1 MIPNETAITLD
12 GLVPEIGAMK
22 QAGYRFV
29 TISSVAFEDGSTDIL
44 YHFEKDMELSHFR
57 LNVPAQT
64 TIPSIS
70 GVYFSAFLA
79 ENELKDLAG
88 LEFDGLVV
96 DYNRTLYLDPSVE
109 TIPLANN
116 LKIKD
121 LKIKDKKENEE

>member
-1 MIPNETAITLD
+1 MISNETTITLNN
-12 GLVPEIGAMK
+12 LVAEVGAMK

-29 TISSVAFEDGSTDIL
+29 TLSTVTLEDGSTDIL
-44 YHFEKDMELSHFR
+44 YHFDKDMVLSHFR
-57 LNVPAQT
+57 LNVAAHT

-70 GVYFSAFLA
+70 GVFFSAFLA
-79 ENELKDLAG
+79 ENEVKDLADF
-88 LEFDGLVV
+88 EFDGLAV

-121 LKIKDKKENEE
+121 KKEKKE

>member
-1 MIPNETAITLD
+1 MILNETPITMEN
-12 GLVPEIGAMK
+12 LVAEVGAMK

-29 TISSVAFEDGSTDIL
+29 TLSTVQLEDGSTDIL
-44 YHFEKDMELSHFR
+44 YHFDKEMVLSHLR
-57 LNVPAQT
+57 LNVPAET
-64 TIPSIS
+64 IIPSVS

-79 ENELKDLAG
+79 ENEVKDLAG

-121 LKIKDKKENEE
+121 KKEEKE

>member
-12 GLVPEIGAMK
+12 TLIAEAGRMK

-29 TISSVAFEDGSTDIL
+29 TLSTVTLEDGSTDIL
-44 YHFEKDMELSHFR
+44 YHFDKEMVLSHFR
-57 LNVPAQT
+57 LNVAADT

-79 ENELKDLAG
+79 ENEVKDLANF
-88 LEFDGLVV
+88 EFDGLAV

-121 LKIKDKKENEE
+121 KKETKE

>member
-1 MIPNETAITLD
+1 MISNETPITMEN
-12 GLVPEIGAMK
+12 LVAEVGAMK

-29 TISSVAFEDGSTDIL
+29 TLSTIQLEDGSTDIL
-44 YHFEKDMELSHFR
+44 YHFDKEMELTHFR
-57 LNVPAQT
+57 LNVPADT
-64 TIPSIS
+64 IIPSVS

-79 ENELKDLAG
+79 ENEVKDLAG

-121 LKIKDKKENEE
+121 KKEEKE

>member
-1 MIPNETAITLD
+1 MILNETPITMEN
-12 GLVPEIGAMK
+12 LVAEVGAMK

-29 TISSVAFEDGSTDIL
+29 TLSTVQLEDGSTDIL
-44 YHFEKDMELSHFR
+44 YHFDKEMVLSHFR
-57 LNVPAQT
+57 LNVPADT
-64 TIPSIS
+64 TIPSVS

-79 ENELKDLAG
+79 ENEVKDLAG

-121 LKIKDKKENEE
+121 KKEEKE

>member
-1 MIPNETAITLD
+1 MISNETPITLENLAA
-12 GLVPEIGAMK
+12 GVRQLK

-29 TISSVAFEDGSTDIL
+29 TLSTVELDDGSTDIL
-44 YHFEKDMELSHFR
+44 YHFDKDMELSHFR
-57 LNVPAQT
+57 LNVPKDT
-64 TIPSIS
+64 IIPSIS

-79 ENELKDLAG
+79 ENEVKDLAG
-88 LEFDGLVV
+88 LEFEGLVV

-121 LKIKDKKENEE
+121 KKETKE

>member
-1 MIPNETAITLD
+1 MIANETPITLD
-12 GLVPEIGAMK
+12 NLVAQVGAKK

-29 TISSVAFEDGSTDIL
+29 TLSTVALEDGSTDIL
-44 YHFEKDMELSHFR
+44 YHFDKEMEMSHFR
-57 LNVPAQT
+57 LNVPADT
-64 TIPSIS
+64 IIPSVS

-79 ENELKDLAG
+79 ENEVQDLAG

-121 LKIKDKKENEE
+121 KKEEKE

>member
-1 MIPNETAITLD
+1 MISNETTITLD
-12 GLVPEIGAMK
+12 NLVAEAGRMK

-29 TISSVAFEDGSTDIL
+29 TLSTVTLEDGSTDIL
-44 YHFEKDMELSHFR
+44 YHFDKDMVLSHCR
-57 LNVPAQT
+57 LNVTAHT

-79 ENELKDLAG
+79 ENEVKDLAG
-88 LEFDGLVV
+88 LEFDGLAV
-96 DYNRTLYLDPSVE
+96 DYNRTLFLDPGVE

-121 LKIKDKKENEE
+121 KKKEKE

>member
-1 MIPNETAITLD
+1 MISNETAITLD
-12 GLVPEIGAMK
+12 NLIAEAGRMK

-29 TISSVAFEDGSTDIL
+29 TLSTVTLEDGSTDIL
-44 YHFEKDMELSHFR
+44 YHFDKDMVLSHFR
-57 LNVPAQT
+57 LNVTAHT

-79 ENELKDLAG
+79 ENEVKDLADFEFEG
-88 LEFDGLVV
+88 LAV

-121 LKIKDKKENEE
+121 KKEKKE